1 MLVSAFKNSQLA
13 LSAGSSLACKVSELD
28 GKGRLAPTHARLRA
42 FWGQQNFWVQSV
54 EPSGLPIFV
63 FRDGVGVRCLLE
75 AVVEKFAEVCEM
87 RIVANY
93 TPELVGSSAFRAV
106 HFVLVDCV
114 DCWYEESFSLPD
126 LMRALDGTESATA
139 DSLYMRC
146 FGTYMWDE
154 FGQTEQEFA
163 YLGAYPWGPL
173 EALICD
179 SKVLPVVK
187 PIPDQEWAIFER
199 AMRRGRRNDRKV
211 AWGMLKSWVVVT
223 LDMKHRH
230 YTTLIEL
237 MHQMA
242 LTWSLERRH
251 TDAYWGVSLFLLRG
265 MLQRDIGYERILLF
279 IGTVFSHRYWPTQ
292 ADFYVQTGVHLYDL
306 ESNIKVH
313 KEITVTVNKT
323 WMIPLS
329 NTPHICS
336 AYWHNMDANVGYAH
350 TLPNADAEDAI
361 IRILQQLTT
370 KLEYSFVDDKTG
382 ERSAKAYVDQFR
394 NAAVNLMEPLYRDS
408 ARKGMSWDSFLEAR
422 ILSSGGG
429 AAGRFTSSFLPE
441 HVPGPQKKY
450 AMGRLSKEQV
460 DLFTWES
467 VTTFS
472 VGSKMD
478 ERGPTRPIVAI
489 DTFRALLA
497 AYAFHLIN
505 NKFPDIGWDIGESP
519 TEELGR
525 YVGLTA
531 MSHTSQGFI
540 GNERPAIAAYDFQ
553 QWDHWVQYSEQRIIK
568 ETMLELGDK
577 YIVDQEV
584 RKDVHAALVKMIET
598 HDQAVYTSVVFAEE
612 HLRHKIDKML
622 RDANAES
629 FHDHVGIKVL
639 PGQRIQE
646 IGGQGD
652 AFLVRASATQQSG
665 RWETLVGNTQIS
677 RTRLAL
683 RDAEMKRIGGEMMAA
698 VLSFNR
704 ADDVLELYKNL
715 FAAVTSVRTMLA
727 IGYKANAKKQVVS
740 RRAGVYF
747 RIIYANGTMRGM
759 PARTVYSILMGPPAK
774 VAGSLPINLA
784 IISSLA
790 INCERAVR
798 RGLEPSLMV
807 RIYVEGSS
815 YFSRITVMLK
825 PAGMDPIEFSFD
837 ERREYRLIGVAIT
850 RDKVTFR
857 IKRHV
862 LEAAPHLGGFGI
874 LRPGEVFYNEQVQV
888 SPPVFRK
895 QLEILGR
902 ALARREREEVD
913 LPGVEDLA
921 SRAEGYMKETLGYQA
936 PAPSVERFR
945 RDVRLGVLCSK
956 GSGELNLAKRRITL
970 LSAMRVSRPRR
981 GYDATGGI
989 NRGAGDA
996 VNAVA
1001 RIYAGAV
1008 SQRADNKLNWGWLRA
1023 QMACFRAPPGYGC
1036 LKRLW
1041 FGLGQY
1047 VATELKGQALSDFVH
1062 LVLNYAV
1069 TTRALARVVTRK
1081 LSDKD
1086 ILRYLLG
1093 EFEPMSALSQSLPAG
1108 LQQLSKSVFQ
1118 TEFLRALEQDGS
1130 RICGFE
1136 KWFAHL
1142 ERDIVST
1149 ILRQTFDNLPHLMLN

>member
-1 MLVSAFKNSQLA
+1 
-13 LSAGSSLACKVSELD
+13 
-28 GKGRLAPTHARLRA
+28 
-42 FWGQQNFWVQSV
+42 
-54 EPSGLPIFV
+54 
-63 FRDGVGVRCLLE
+63 
-75 AVVEKFAEVCEM
+75 M
-87 RIVANY
+87 RIVTDY
-93 TPELVGSSAFRAV
+93 TPELIGSSAYRAV
-106 HFVLVDCV
+106 HLVLVDTV
-114 DCWYEESFSLPD
+114 DCWIMETFSLPD
-126 LMRALDGTESATA
+126 LLHALDGTESTLSG
-139 DSLYMRC
+139 SLYAKC
-146 FGTYMWDE
+146 FGTFMWDE

-173 EALICD
+173 EALID
-179 SKVLPVVK
+179 EDRVLPVTTE
-187 PIPDQEWAIFER
+187 ISDLEWDIFAK
-199 AMRRGRRNDRKV
+199 AMRRGRRHDRKV
-211 AWGMLKSWVVVT
+211 TWDMLKSWVDVT

-242 LTWSLERRH
+242 LTWSVERRH
-251 TDAYWGVSLFLLRG
+251 TDSFWSISLYLLRG
-265 MLQRDIGYERILLF
+265 MLSRDIGYERILLF

-292 ADFYVQTGVHLYDL
+292 ANFYVQTGVHLYDL

-323 WMIPLS
+323 WMVPLS

-350 TLPNADAEDAI
+350 TLPSEGAEDAI

-370 KLEYSFVDDKTG
+370 KMEYTSVNDETG
-382 ERSAKAYVDQFR
+382 ERDAKSYVDQFR
-394 NAAVNLMEPLYRDS
+394 RTAVELMEPLYRDS
-408 ARKGMSWDSFLEAR
+408 ARKGMSWEAFLEGRVLQA
-422 ILSSGGG
+422 GGG
-429 AAGRFTSSFLPE
+429 AAGRFTSTFLPE
-441 HVPGPQKKY
+441 VVPGPQKKY

-460 DLFTWES
+460 DLYTWDS

-497 AYAFHLIN
+497 AYAFHLVN
-505 NKFPDIGWDIGESP
+505 NKFSDIGWDIGESP

-531 MSHTSQGFI
+531 MSATAHGYV

-568 ETMLELGDK
+568 EVMLELGDK
-577 YIVDQEV
+577 YIEDREV

-598 HDQAVYTSVVFAEE
+598 HDQAVYTSVVFSAE
-612 HLRHKIDKML
+612 HLKHKVDQMV
-622 RDANAES
+622 RDANATP
-629 FHDHVGIKVL
+629 FYDGVGVEV
-639 PGQRIQE
+639 PAGQRVHATNDR
-646 IGGQGD
+646 GD
-652 AFLVRASATQQSG
+652 AFLVRAAATQQSG

-683 RDAEMKRIGGEMMAA
+683 RDAEMKRIGGEMMMAM
-698 VLSFNR
+698 LSFNR

-715 FAAVTSVRTMLA
+715 VAAVTSVRTMLA

-774 VAGSLPINLA
+774 VAGSLPMNLA
-784 IISSLA
+784 IISSLG

-798 RGLEPSLMV
+798 RGLEPSLMI
-807 RIYVEGSS
+807 RIFVEGSS
-815 YFSRITVMLK
+815 YFSRITILLR
-825 PAGMDPIEFSFD
+825 PAGQDPIEFSQS
-837 ERREYRLIGVAIT
+837 ECKEYRTMGVIIT
-850 RDKVTFR
+850 REKVTFR
-857 IKRHV
+857 ISRQV

-874 LRPGEVFYNEQVQV
+874 LRPGETGYNEQVQV
-888 SPPVFRK
+888 SPPLFRK
-895 QLEILGR
+895 QLGILAR
-902 ALARREREEVD
+902 AMARREQEDVD

-921 SRAEGYMKETLGYQA
+921 GRAVGYMKETLGYQA
-936 PAPSVERFR
+936 PEPSVERFR
-945 RDVRLGVLCSK
+945 RDVRVGVLSSK
-956 GSGELNLAKRRITL
+956 GSGEYNLAKRRISL
-970 LSAMRVSRPRR
+970 LATMRVARPRR
-981 GYDATGGI
+981 FYDATGGQ

-996 VNAVA
+996 VNSVA
-1001 RIYAGAV
+1001 RIYACAV
-1008 SQRADNKLNWGWLRA
+1008 SRRADNRLDWNWIRSE
-1023 QMACFRAPPGYGC
+1023 MAHFRAPPAYGC

-1047 VATELKGQALSDFVH
+1047 VAAELKGKALSEFIH

-1069 TTRALARVVTRK
+1069 TTRALAHVVARK
-1081 LSDKD
+1081 LSDKQ

-1093 EFEPMSALSQSLPAG
+1093 ELEPMSAMSQALPAG
-1108 LQQLSKSVFQ
+1108 LQQLNKSIFR
-1118 TEFLRALEQDGS
+1118 TEFLKALELESVQT
-1130 RICGFE
+1130 CGFE
-1136 KWFAHL
+1136 KWFARL
-1142 ERDIVST
+1142 ERDVVST
-1149 ILRQTFDNLPHLMLN
+1149 LLRQTFDDLPHLMLN